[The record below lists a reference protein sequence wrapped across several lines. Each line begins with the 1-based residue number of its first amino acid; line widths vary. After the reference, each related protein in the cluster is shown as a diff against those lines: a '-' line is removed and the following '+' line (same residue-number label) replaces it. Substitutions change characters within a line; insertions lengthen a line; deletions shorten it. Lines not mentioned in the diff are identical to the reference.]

1 MKNKRDGEKRMR
13 ERQTH
18 DTLYKN
24 QVELTMLALFGS
36 QDSLSH
42 SHFLA
47 RFLPGFEDFSILGS
61 EWFRGLCWLVDP

>member
-47 RFLPGFEDFSILGS
+47 RFLPGF
-61 EWFRGLCWLVDP
+61 